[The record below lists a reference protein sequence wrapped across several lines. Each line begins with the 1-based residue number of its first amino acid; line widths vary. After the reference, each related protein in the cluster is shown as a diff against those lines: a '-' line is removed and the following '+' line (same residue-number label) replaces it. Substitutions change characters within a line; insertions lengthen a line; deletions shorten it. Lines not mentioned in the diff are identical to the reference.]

1 MKNEEKKKGLFGGLF
16 ASKKERGISGCC
28 NIELEEI
35 NEDKDDNKNNS
46 EVSNKDN
53 NSCCN

>member
-16 ASKKERGISGCC
+16 VTKKGKGTSGCC

-35 NEDKDDNKNNS
+35 INEEDENVSDKETSK
-46 EVSNKDN
+46 KDN
-53 NSCCN
+53 GEDR